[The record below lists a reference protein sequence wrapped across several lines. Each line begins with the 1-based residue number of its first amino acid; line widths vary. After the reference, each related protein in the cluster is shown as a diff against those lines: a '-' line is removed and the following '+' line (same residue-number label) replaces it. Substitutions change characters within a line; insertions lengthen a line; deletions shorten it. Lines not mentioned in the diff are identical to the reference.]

1 MVDNGLLKY
10 YPKYSDEFG
19 RLRYDNIK
27 KANIKNISHR
37 RTIVK
42 SRIREGL
49 FRKGDTFYY
58 QKQLG
63 GFYSKDR
70 NEAEDFVDAE
80 VLLSQIYAKAGFNTA
95 IYLPTIDKN
104 NLLGVVSNDISTKQ
118 SQTMQNFGNLIIC
131 NPYEYGRGISEKD
144 LKLQQY
150 FEEKAFR
157 DYVKM
162 HVFDVACGNPD
173 RHGNNFFVDVKRTG
187 SGLPVAEEVRLFD
200 YGHSICY
207 LNNLYNL
214 QVESY
219 CFCNGLGNG
228 NTKTKKEMIEEFK
241 NNEYVN
247 MFYTPVQ
254 LSEML
259 GGIDVIETAKDIKQ
273 TINYEIDDGL
283 ASNYARIIEDTAELL
298 IK

>member
-1 MVDNGLLKY
+1 MIDNGLLKY
-10 YPKYSDEFG
+10 YSKYSDEFG

-27 KANIKNISHR
+27 KAGIKNISHR
-37 RTIVK
+37 RPIIK

-49 FRKGDTFYY
+49 FRKGDVFYY

-95 IYLPTIDKN
+95 IYLPTIDKD

-118 SQTMQNFGNLIIC
+118 SETMHDFYNLIMC
-131 NPYEYGRGISEKD
+131 NPYEYGKGVSEKD

-157 DYVKM
+157 DYVRM
-162 HVFDVACGNPD
+162 HVFDVACGNTD
-173 RHGNNFFVDVKRTG
+173 RHGNNLFVDVKKTE
-187 SGLPVAEEVRLFD
+187 SGLLVAEEVSLFD

-214 QVESY
+214 QVGSY

-228 NTKTKKEMIEEFK
+228 NIKTKQEMIEEFK

-259 GGIDVIETAKDIKQ
+259 GNIDVVGTAKDIKQ
-273 TINYEIDDGL
+273 TTNYEIDDDL
-283 ASNYARIIEDTAELL
+283 VTKFARLIDDTAESL